1 MNDNQIIEAVILMG
15 HGSRVPGA
23 GEGMEKVAQWL
34 KEKRPEA
41 IIETCYMSELGPHF
55 PEILEKCVRNG
66 ANKIIVMPY
75 FLHLGIHLRED
86 IPAMMGTEAKKY
98 PGLTLILGRHLGF
111 DESLADLVGKRLDE
125 SRELDD
131 IREMKHS

>member
-1 MNDNQIIEAVILMG
+1 MNNKEAVILMG

-34 KEKRPEA
+34 KEKRPGA
-41 IIETCYMSELGPHF
+41 VIEICYMSELGPHF
-55 PEILEKCVRNG
+55 QEILEKCVREG
-66 ANKIIVMPY
+66 ADKVIVMPY

-86 IPAMMGTEAKKY
+86 IPAMMETEAKKY

-111 DESLADLVGKRLDE
+111 DESLAELVGKRLDE
-125 SRELDD
+125 SRELND
-131 IREMKHS
+131 IRELRHS